1 MNNNRGERI
10 VWKTAQNV
18 QRAWGK
24 LHYGRVV
31 ESGLPSSCY
40 DKPAVCYAR
49 VKTDISDNHNGDERI
64 DELEH
69 ATPPFGPKGRHRHE
83 VEARLCSLLAQ
94 D

>member
-31 ESGLPSSCY
+31 CQV
-40 DKPAVCYAR
+40 PAIISQQYATHGSKR
-49 VKTDISDNHNGDERI
+49 TSQTIIMVMNG
-64 DELEH
+64 
-69 ATPPFGPKGRHRHE
+69 
-83 VEARLCSLLAQ
+83 
-94 D
+94 